1 MLRSSSKNALEII
14 NQQTKK
20 NGKIVFVSGFFNII
34 HPGHLRLLRFAA
46 ECGDYLVVGV
56 YSDELGESLID
67 ETHRFEG
74 INAISLVNHAFILSD
89 QTQDF
94 IRELKPD
101 IVVKGKEHENR
112 VNPEAEAVESY
123 GGKILFSSGD
133 MSFSLAELLQDESQR
148 LASSSFDQN
157 DEFMDR
163 HGFSWSDL
171 DRAIDHFKKLNVV
184 VIGDVIVDEYITCD
198 SLGMSQEDPT
208 IVVSPVGTDLYLGG
222 AGIVAAHASNLG
234 ASVSFLTIHGND
246 EIVGFVSKKL
256 EDAGVKA
263 DLFQDESRPT
273 ILKQRYRSSG
283 KTLLRVN
290 HLRQHPVSKEIQK
303 KIKEQLFDTLMAKD
317 LLIFSDFNYGCLPQ
331 GLVSDI
337 VKECRLKKV
346 MMVADSQS
354 SSQIGDVSR
363 FHDMAL
369 MTPTEREARLALKD
383 FESGLVVLAEKL
395 RKKSNADNIFI
406 TLDKEG
412 MLIHASDVSDEGFLT
427 DRVAAMNTA
436 AVDPAGAGDSL
447 LTCSAMALATG
458 AGIWQSAYLGSL
470 AAACQVS
477 RNGNIPLSVSDL
489 SSISTGHRK

>member
-1 MLRSSSKNALEII
+1 MLSKKSLVDLERI
-14 NQQTKK
+14 KEK
-20 NGKIVFVSGFFNII
+20 SVKSRRVVFVSGFFNII
-34 HPGHLRLLRFAA
+34 HPGHLRLLKFAA
-46 ECGDYLVVGV
+46 ECGDFLVVGV
-56 YSDELGESLID
+56 YSDALGESLLD
-67 ETHRFEG
+67 EQHRYDG
-74 INAISLVNHAFILSD
+74 IKAISLVDHAFILTD

-94 IRELKPD
+94 IKELKPD

-112 VNPEAEAVESY
+112 ANPEAEAVESY

-148 LASSSFDQN
+148 LVSSSFAQN
-157 DEFMDR
+157 NEFMER
-163 HGFSWSDL
+163 HGFTWTDL
-171 DRAIDHFKKLNVV
+171 KQAMDYFKQLNVV

-198 SLGMSQEDPT
+198 SLGMSREDPT
-208 IVVSPVGTDLYLGG
+208 IVVSPVGFELYLGG

-234 ASVSFLTIHGND
+234 ADVCFYSINGND
-246 EIVGFVSKKL
+246 EIVNFVNEKL
-256 EDAGVKA
+256 YDAGVKA
-263 DLFQDESRPT
+263 HLFADESRPT

-290 HLRQHPVSKEIQK
+290 HLRQHPVGKEIQK
-303 KIKEQLFDTLMAKD
+303 KIKEQLFDTLPGKD

-331 GLVSDI
+331 SLVADI
-337 VKECRLKKV
+337 IQECNHKKV

-395 RKKSNADNIFI
+395 RKKSNAKNIFI

-412 MLIHASDVSDEGFLT
+412 MLIHASNANKDGFLT
-427 DRVAAMNTA
+427 DQVAAMNTA
-436 AVDPAGAGDSL
+436 AIDPAGAGDSL
-447 LTCSAMALATG
+447 LTCSAMALASG

-470 AAACQVS
+470 AAARQVS

-489 SSISTGHRK
+489 TTVSAGRQ